1 MQSDLIDRVQELR
14 AADYTPKEIAAA
26 LGIDKATATRLVRA
40 AAAHR
45 DLAPEP
51 GCWISPGWSHGLR
64 IDERPGWPAEEGGH
78 AASPGA
84 GVAVV
89 LLGVPEPHSRVS
101 TCSFLVDPWCLGV
114 KNTIARRSMSTRRFA
129 AHRAEIFAPWQCGG
143 IQVPIDLAR
152 HLVLGAV
159 DYARQLGFEPDPDF
173 DAVAPVLGQLD
184 GRCGIEFGR
193 DGKPFYT
200 NGPHDDAQAVLRTLE
215 RAVGPDG
222 FHFSVEIPEF
232 TDHEYTYSST
242 MTNLRDAA

>member
-1 MQSDLIDRVQELR
+1 MQSDLIDRVQDLR
-14 AADYTPKEIAAA
+14 AADYTPKEIAVA

-64 IDERPGWPAEEGGH
+64 IDERPGWPADEGSH
-78 AASPGA
+78 
-84 GVAVV
+84 
-89 LLGVPEPHSRVS
+89 
-101 TCSFLVDPWCLGV
+101 SFLVDPWCLGV
-114 KNTIARRSMSTRRFA
+114 KNTIPRRSMSTRRFA
-129 AHRAEIFAPWQCGG
+129 AHRAEIFAPWRGGG
-143 IQVPIDLAR
+143 ISVPIDLAR

-200 NGPHDDAQAVLRTLE
+200 NGPHDDAQAVLRMLE
-215 RAVGPDG
+215 LAVGPDG
-222 FHFSVEIPEF
+222 YHFTVEIPEF
-232 TDHEYTYSST
+232 TDHEYSYSST
-242 MTNLRDAA
+242 MTNLPGRCLSKRLD